1 MKERKKKEKK
11 EKRMATR
18 TPPPP
23 TTSGTYNPDATAN
36 AQSIPAL
43 TVTADAA
50 RVNPEMF
57 PTPPNTVYFPFIHE
71 DDEGKL
77 FPLAAS
83 YLTIGEFE
91 LAKGTF

>member
-1 MKERKKKEKK
+1 
-11 EKRMATR
+11 MATR